1 MLALTELLFYTVT
14 LVGLYLLV
22 FKLDKAREKISC
34 QDVLNYKDIN
44 SEGII
49 EISDLKFRLVI
60 EVEPVNESLK
70 SFKERQGLWLG
81 FRNLVQTINIPF
93 SLKIETRF
101 LDLQEYLSKIK
112 QCSEQKGS
120 LLRDYG
126 VDFYLWLDKKT
137 ENKQN
142 RDKRCYIILSMD
154 KNALGSGNEIKTGN
168 PLVNNILSIISM
180 INRSRINEKE
190 LRSIA
195 IDELRIISEV
205 IRSALEGMDI
215 ISRQLN
221 KEEVLDMIYSTFNR
235 DLAPY
240 CRISDADR
248 EHMFSLFMTTHTPKQ
263 FLEGIQ
269 YVLDEEAEEI
279 C

>member
-1 MLALTELLFYTVT
+1 MTELLFYTVI
-14 LVGLYLLV
+14 LVGIYLLI
-22 FKLDKAREKISC
+22 FKLDKEKEKISC
-34 QDVLNYKDIN
+34 QDILDYKDIN

-101 LDLQEYLSKIK
+101 LDLREYLNNIK
-112 QCSEQKGS
+112 HCSEQKDS

-126 VDFYLWLDKKT
+126 TELAHWLDKKT

-142 RDKRCYIILSMD
+142 RDRRCYIILSLD
-154 KNALGSGNEIKTGN
+154 TVARGGERGIKTGN
-168 PLVNNILSIISM
+168 PLVNNIISGLSII
-180 INRSRINEKE
+180 NRTRTDEKE
-190 LRSIA
+190 LRKVA
-195 IDELRIISEV
+195 MDELRIISDV

-215 ISRQLN
+215 VSRQLN

-248 EHMFSLFMTTHTPKQ
+248 EHMFSLFMTTQTPED

-269 YVLDEEAEEI
+269 YVFDEEEKEI
-279 C
+279 S